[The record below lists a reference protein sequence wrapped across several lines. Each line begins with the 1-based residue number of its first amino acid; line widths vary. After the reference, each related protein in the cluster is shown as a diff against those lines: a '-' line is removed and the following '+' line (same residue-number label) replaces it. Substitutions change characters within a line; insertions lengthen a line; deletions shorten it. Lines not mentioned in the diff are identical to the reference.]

1 MARRTWHR
9 HEDNIRLVG
18 KYAIMAAG
26 VAGGVACGISIV
38 CGVAVGAAA
47 GFAAYAAMNAGKSSW
62 NWNEAIG
69 DTLWGAGAGKGVAVG
84 VRYVA
89 RRYPGK
95 HALLAKHAKGIPQIW
110 QRNLRGQT
118 HKHRQAPWW
127 KRWRR

>member
-47 GFAAYAAMNAGKSSW
+47 GFASYAVMNAGKSSW
-62 NWNEAIG
+62 NWGEDAT
-69 DTLWGAGAGKGVAVG
+69 DTAFGAFTGKGIAGAA
-84 VRYVA
+84 RYVA

-95 HALLAKHAKGIPQIW
+95 HALLARHAKGIPQIW

-118 HKHRQAPWW
+118 HKHRKAPWW
-127 KRWRR
+127 KPWRR